1 MTFNIFCKVHV
12 INVLKIFFRG
22 KMVRKLFEAGNGWP
36 LFLQKVIIE
45 LLKINPEK
53 DTVEMQIENDIL
65 KIKKVYKKEDN

>member
-1 MTFNIFCKVHV
+1 
-12 INVLKIFFRG
+12 
-22 KMVRKLFEAGNGWP
+22 MVRKLFEAGNGWP

-53 DTVEMQIENDIL
+53 DTVGMQIENDIL